1 MYKAFTAVLIC
12 MAGVSYALTSQA
24 SEEPWTFNL
33 YFENDL
39 FDDTDLNYTNGL
51 RLSWVSQD
59 LSTFAEDHDQA
70 YPWINSI
77 NQWLE
82 PLHPGSRDQSA
93 HRNLVVSA
101 GQMMFTPEDRYRTT
115 VDPNDRPYAG
125 WLYGGLGYQMR
136 RGDKLNTVEV
146 NVGIVGPS
154 SLAQQSQ
161 DFVHQTRNIE
171 VFHGWDNQL
180 DNEFGVQ
187 VIFERKNRYS
197 LWSQSGRQG
206 LAADLI
212 PHWGGS
218 IGNVASYLNVGAEFR
233 LGYRLADDFGVS
245 TIRPGAENITPGQ
258 GEPYRRALQL
268 YGFVAFDTRLVG
280 NNIFLDGNTFESSHS
295 VDKKLAVADVAVG
308 IAVVYRRWRVSY
320 SQVFRSKEFETQRKS
335 QGYGSLSISYS
346 Y

>member
-1 MYKAFTAVLIC
+1 MHKVISTFFIS
-12 MAGVSYALTSQA
+12 MAASCLAITSEA
-24 SEEPWTFNL
+24 SEKPWTFNL

-59 LSTFAEDHDQA
+59 LSTFAEEHDQA
-70 YPWINSI
+70 YSWINSI

-82 PLHPGSRDQSA
+82 PLHPGDMHQSA

-115 VDPNDRPYAG
+115 VDPDDRPYAG

-136 RGDKLNTVEV
+136 RGDKLNTVEI

-161 DFVHQTRNIE
+161 DFVHETRNIE

-180 DNEFGVQ
+180 ENELGVQ
-187 VIFERKNRYS
+187 LIFERKRRFS
-197 LWSQSGRQG
+197 LWSQAGEG
-206 LAADLI
+206 ALAADVI

-218 IGNVASYLNVGAEFR
+218 IGNVASYVNAGAEFR
-233 LGYRLADDFGVS
+233 FGYRLADDFGVS
-245 TIRPGAENITPGQ
+245 TIRPGGENITPGQ
-258 GEPYRRALQL
+258 GEPYRRPLQL
-268 YGFVAFDTRLVG
+268 YGFIAFDTRLVG
-280 NNIFLDGNTFESSHS
+280 NNIFLDGNTFETSHS
-295 VDKKLAVADVAVG
+295 VNKKLGVADVAIGV
-308 IAVVYRRWRVSY
+308 AMVHRRWRVSY